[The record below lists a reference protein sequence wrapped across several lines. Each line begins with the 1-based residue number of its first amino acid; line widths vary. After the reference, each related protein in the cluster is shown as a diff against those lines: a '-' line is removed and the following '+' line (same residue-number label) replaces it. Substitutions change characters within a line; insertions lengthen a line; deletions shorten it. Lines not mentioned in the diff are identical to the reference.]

1 MLLRNWKA
9 MWTRLAN
16 KRKKNKALKKAI
28 QETSNIPFF
37 VETNISNNI
46 YIVYANTA
54 NRARNEIQKQLPIGY
69 SVIGVSCI

>member
-1 MLLRNWKA
+1 MLLRKWKA

-16 KRKKNKALKKAI
+16 KRKRKRALRIAI

-54 NRARNEIQKQLPIGY
+54 NRARNLIQKQLPIGY

>member
-9 MWTRLAN
+9 MWTKLAN
-16 KRKKNKALKKAI
+16 RRKKNKALKKAI
-28 QETSNIPFF
+28 QETSKIPFF
-37 VETNISNNI
+37 VETNISNNM

-54 NRARNEIQKQLPIGY
+54 NRAKDVIRKQLPIGY

>member
-16 KRKKNKALKKAI
+16 RRKKNKALKKAI

-37 VETNISNNI
+37 VETNISNNM

-54 NRARNEIQKQLPIGY
+54 NRARNEIQKQLPRGH